1 MTAPRN
7 GIPVWHLVCGDNAAE
22 GVTAVLGE
30 VLARQSLRVLRD
42 DLAVGPLRDVDRPPC
57 AARAAFWS
65 AVWPAQ
71 VLPVPAFDTDLAV
84 DAQWLAKLARGTAE
98 VCVWHGDSS
107 SEQLLLARV
116 AAALD
121 GSGVALWEVACGTG
135 DTRVAQ
141 RKAVAMRLPHELL
154 ELHRPRLMDAARR
167 QILAAQWRAAVA
179 EDADVRRWSD
189 GEFHGEMF
197 ATVDASLLAF
207 CTPEWQP
214 LAQPMGHCMR
224 RCDGFFPS
232 DFFLAW
238 RARELAARGALHLE
252 GPLQGRYSEQ
262 RVRLA

>member
-1 MTAPRN
+1 MTA
-7 GIPVWHLVCGDNAAE
+7 PVWHLVCGDNAAE
-22 GVTAVLGE
+22 GVASVLGE
-30 VLARQSLRVLRD
+30 ALARQSLRVLRD

-71 VLPVPAFDTDLAV
+71 VLPVPAFDTDLPA
-84 DAQWLAKLARGTAE
+84 DAQWLAGLARGAAE
-98 VCVWHGDSS
+98 VTLWHGDSC

-121 GSGVALWEVACGTG
+121 GSDLALWEVACGTG

-141 RKAVAMRLPHELL
+141 RKAVAMRHPRELL
-154 ELHRPRLMDAARR
+154 ELHRPRLMDAERR
-167 QILAAQWRAAVA
+167 HALAAQWRAAVA

-189 GEFHGEMF
+189 GEFHGETF
-197 ATVDASLLAF
+197 ATVDASLLGF

-214 LAQPMGHCMR
+214 LAQPMGDTMR
-224 RCDGFFPS
+224 HCDGFFAS

-252 GPLQGRYSEQ
+252 GSLQGRYSEQ